1 MVKAVMQKGEPMDEC
16 SSGNILLGV
25 GYLLD
30 LGNKEVKMNE
40 RIIYTGYN
48 SQNV

>member
-1 MVKAVMQKGEPMDEC
+1 MKGCILMTIAAEQKGEPMDEC

-30 LGNKEVKMNE
+30 LGNEEVKMNE
-40 RIIYTGYN
+40 
-48 SQNV
+48 